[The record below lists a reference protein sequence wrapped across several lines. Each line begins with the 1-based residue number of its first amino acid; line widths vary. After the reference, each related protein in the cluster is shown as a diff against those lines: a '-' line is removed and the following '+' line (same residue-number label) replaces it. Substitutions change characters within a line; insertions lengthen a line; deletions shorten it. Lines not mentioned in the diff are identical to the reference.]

1 MRFSLEP
8 EPRPEQRLRTLSIDE
23 IVSVVSK
30 FPDDKPHLEYY
41 FSPPRKDQFIRN
53 FIHYL
58 NTQLL
63 EAKHGNLDM
72 DLYLVFVLTFQFTA
86 PLLEIPAEKELGMF
100 YRILQKNYQVEE
112 IDINLHFTLDQ
123 DQDNDQMISETEA
136 LKTYREELKETY
148 EGSREIKENVQKRL
162 KKDAIEAIMEWQRK
176 QDTPALAEAFGRSIV
191 IPAFFSC
198 INRRLI
204 AFYRETTG
212 GITYQVAVPEELL

>member
-8 EPRPEQRLRTLSIDE
+8 EPRPEQRLRTLTIDE
-23 IVSVVSK
+23 IVSVVSE
-30 FPDDKPHLEYY
+30 FPDEKPHLEYY
-41 FSPPRKDQFIRN
+41 FSPSKKEQFISN

-63 EAKHGNLDM
+63 EAKHGNLDL

-86 PLLEIPAEKELGMF
+86 PLLEIPAEKELGIF

-112 IDINLHFTLDQ
+112 IDINLHFAMDQ
-123 DQDNDQMISETEA
+123 HNEKMISEEEA
-136 LKTYREELKETY
+136 LKSYREELKETY

-162 KKDAIEAIMEWQRK
+162 KKDAIEAIMAWQRK
-176 QDTPALAEAFGRSIV
+176 QDDPALAEAFGRSIV

-198 INRRLI
+198 INRRLM

-212 GITYQVAVPEELL
+212 GITYQVAVPEELC

>member
-23 IVSVVSK
+23 IISAVSE
-30 FPDDKPHLEYY
+30 FPDEKPLLEHY
-41 FSPPRKDQFIRN
+41 FSPPRKEQFIRS

-58 NTQLL
+58 NTRLL
-63 EAKHGNLDM
+63 EAKHGNLDL

-86 PLLEIPAEKELGMF
+86 PLLEIHTEKELGKF

-112 IDINLHFTLDQ
+112 IDINLHFTTDQ
-123 DQDNDQMISETEA
+123 QNEKMISETEA

-162 KKDAIEAIMEWQRK
+162 KKDAIEAIMEWQRD

-198 INRRLI
+198 INRRLM

-212 GITYQVAVPEELL
+212 GITYHVAVPEELL